1 MLIGF
6 PYPSQRQ
13 VYTEAGHCQALVA
26 IADWGGR
33 AALIPRAAV
42 EPAIASGRCANT
54 VAAYEPNPGLQR
66 QIPAAGFKFGGLI
79 VATRVGDEG
88 T

>member
-6 PYPSQRQ
+6 PYQRE
-13 VYTEAGHCQALVA
+13 VYTEAGLRQALVA

-42 EPAIASGRCANT
+42 EPAIAGGRCASRNT
-54 VAAYEPNPGLQR
+54 AYEPNLQR

>member
-6 PYPSQRQ
+6 PYHWQRE
-13 VYTEAGHCQALVA
+13 VYTEAGHRPALVA

-42 EPAIASGRCANT
+42 EPAIGSESLREHGLRAAKNLSHLGRWDGGFP
-54 VAAYEPNPGLQR
+54 VPPFSR
-66 QIPAAGFKFGGLI
+66 Q
-79 VATRVGDEG
+79 VGRKSA
-88 T
+88 